1 MEKKWPKVLI
11 FEPKRYKIYLKATKT
26 IMLTD
31 ISATVSF
38 FVSANSLA
46 VTSPVSIQGVK
57 L

>member
-1 MEKKWPKVLI
+1 MEKNWLKVLI

-31 ISATVSF
+31 IPATVSF

-46 VTSPVSIQGVK
+46 ATSPECIQGVK